1 MVFPGL
7 DPSGWRDRAHAR
19 EIEQR
24 AREEKR
30 RRHPDRGRH
39 EADATRRGE
48 GRVLW
53 GKMFVNV
60 VAVAVAVGALIG
72 LMALFIGQEP
82 A

>member
-24 AREEKR
+24 TRDEER

-39 EADATRRGE
+39 EAEVTRGGA
-48 GRVLW
+48 GRILW
-53 GKMFVNV
+53 GKIILNV
-60 VAVAVAVGALIG
+60 VGLAVAVGALIG
-72 LMALFIGQEP
+72 LMALFIGRAP